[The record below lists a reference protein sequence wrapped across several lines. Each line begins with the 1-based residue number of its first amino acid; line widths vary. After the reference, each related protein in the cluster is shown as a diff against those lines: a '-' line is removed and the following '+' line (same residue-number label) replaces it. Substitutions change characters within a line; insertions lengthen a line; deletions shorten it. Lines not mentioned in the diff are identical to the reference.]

1 MKNGGTDRSVMLSSW
16 SFNPLD
22 TETRQVETEMR
33 MRNRKG
39 DPELPPEKEPG
50 DIYIFTG
57 VLLGLIIG
65 GIIGFL
71 IAASGIIPA
80 SLFFPLT
87 IGGAIAG
94 GIIGATI
101 GNTVKKRIRET
112 GTKKSKENPFIND

>member
-1 MKNGGTDRSVMLSSW
+1 
-16 SFNPLD
+16 
-22 TETRQVETEMR
+22 

-50 DIYIFTG
+50 DIYILTG
-57 VLLGLIIG
+57 VLLGLISG

-71 IAASGIIPA
+71 IAASGIVPT

-94 GIIGATI
+94 GVIGATI
-101 GNTVKKRIRET
+101 GNTVKKRTMET
-112 GTKKSKENPFIND
+112 GTKKSEGNPFIND